1 MDEVDADNKI
11 GFDLSLGKNKK
22 IEDANNSKSLGI
34 KFTNSY

>member
-11 GFDLSLGKNKK
+11 GFELLGKNKK
-22 IEDANNSKSLGI
+22 VENADSIKSLGI

>member
-22 IEDANNSKSLGI
+22 VENADNIKSLGI